1 MPPGGLPRGQTW
13 LGFVPLTRLQWKRA
27 LNELDFDP
35 FGKLRQTIPLR
46 RIKTGPRRKPVTLSS
61 F

>member
-1 MPPGGLPRGQTW
+1 MPPRRLPHGQTW

-27 LNELDFDP
+27 LNESDFDP
-35 FGKLRQTIPLR
+35 SGKLRQRIPLR
-46 RIKTGPRRKPVTLSS
+46 RIKTGLRRKPVTLLS